1 MTKVDPYNIKEKY
14 AKWRANAL
22 TNGITGVTSANST
35 IILQY
40 LQDMEQGLNV
50 ETSNKRGGRSAIRL
64 NTIAIRLPLLA
75 KAFEVRYKR
84 NLTELDENC
93 VMAFF
98 ADMRNGT
105 IRRKDGKE
113 YRCAGDYVKEIKAFW
128 NWYTKINRKKDIT
141 IRNIAQDLDKSYE
154 KPDWVYLTE
163 EQIRLLCSKA
173 NQKYQTLI
181 WFLFDTGIRAPT
193 ELVNVKASDF
203 HNDFKELNIRE
214 EASKT
219 FGRRIKLMICS
230 KMIKEYAHHNK
241 FAPEDYIFDICPSS
255 TNRWLKKLA
264 KKTLGD
270 KVSPAGQKYSD
281 LTLYDFRHNSCCYW
295 LPRYKSES
303 ALKYRFGWKKSDK
316 IHYYSEL
323 LGMRD
328 TISEEDMLID
338 ITKTEIEQKLQ
349 KAEKEKELMQEQLN
363 TLQKQVATIGELT
376 KQLYMKIIPDEIT
389 EFQ

>member
-14 AKWRANAL
+14 AKWKAKAL
-22 TNGITGVTSANST
+22 AQGIVGVSSANSQ
-35 IILQY
+35 IIMQY

-50 ETSNKRGGRSAIRL
+50 ETTNKRGGRSPIRL
-64 NTIAIRLPLLA
+64 SCISFRMPQLA
-75 KAFEVRYKR
+75 RMFEARYGVT
-84 NLTELDENC
+84 LTELTDVQVC
-93 VMAFF
+93 AFF

-105 IRRKDGKE
+105 IKRKDGKE
-113 YRCAGDYVKEIKAFW
+113 YRATGDYVKEIKAFW
-128 NWYTKINRKKDIT
+128 NWWMKVQRRKEIVVK
-141 IRNIAQDLDKSYE
+141 NIVQDLDKSYE

-173 NQKYQTLI
+173 SQKYRTLI

-193 ELVNVKASDF
+193 ELVNIKVSDF

-230 KMIKEYAHHNK
+230 KMIKEHVQHHK
-241 FAPEDYIFDICPSS
+241 FASDDYIFSIDPSGA
-255 TNRWLKKLA
+255 NRYLKRLA
-264 KKTLGD
+264 KKVLGD
-270 KVSPAGQKYSD
+270 TVSPAGQKYCD

-328 TISEEDMLID
+328 TISEDDMLID
-338 ITKTEIEQKLQ
+338 ITKTEIEQKLL
-349 KAEKEKELMQEQLN
+349 KAEKKNELLQEQL
-363 TLQKQVATIGELT
+363 TILQTQVATIGELT
-376 KQLYMKIIPDEIT
+376 KRLYMQILPQEVYRN
-389 EFQ
+389 F